1 MSRLKMTGILAQFC
15 NLVAAELSTSLGDA
29 LDLEQRNP
37 EYGHQKALLI
47 ARGLL
52 LCP

>member
-1 MSRLKMTGILAQFC
+1 MSRLEVTRILAQFC
-15 NLVAAELSTSLGDA
+15 NLIAAELSTYLGDF
-29 LDLEQRNP
+29 LEQRNP

-47 ARGLL
+47 PRSLL